1 MQKSKS
7 VLLLALGSLSTVG
20 FADVYSYAL
29 TPGLITDDP
38 AANALVVNTTGA
50 SGAIRGY
57 TITGDWTAVGGGPF
71 SGELTSRIAGL
82 SDVGGG
88 SLDRYVGGD
97 GNGAAFTFNHA
108 YPTWNGASPTT
119 WSDAEALVG
128 LTAGNLGGSFTVNLY
143 QELTGSSANL
153 TNASVNFFTD
163 AIAPVN
169 ITTTG
174 QSTMTGRP
182 NSFTG
187 TAAGSFRYVA
197 TTFTPQ
203 VTGTFI
209 IGLHTAGTDGYLL
222 GYQGAFNPS
231 SPLTNIIGRDDVGD
245 LGDSES
251 SNFVLG
257 LTAGQQYTFVST
269 TFSDTDDITNG
280 TLVIAGPTAPVPEP
294 ASMAALGLGIA
305 GLVAKRRRK

>member
-7 VLLLALGSLSTVG
+7 VLLLALGSLSTFG

-29 TPGLITDDP
+29 TPGLITDNP
-38 AANALVVNTTGA
+38 AANALVVNTTVA

-57 TITGDWTAVGGGPF
+57 TITGDWTTAGGAF

-82 SDVGGG
+82 SDASGGL
-88 SLDRYVGGD
+88 LDRYVGGD
-97 GNGAAFTFNHA
+97 SNSSAFTFNHA
-108 YPTWNGASPTT
+108 YPTWDGVSPTT
-119 WSDAEALVG
+119 GTDAEALVG
-128 LTAGNLGGSFTVNLY
+128 LNAGNLGGSFTVNLY
-143 QELTGSSANL
+143 QDSAGFSANL
-153 TNASVNFFTD
+153 VNARVNFFTD

-231 SPLTNIIGRDDVGD
+231 SPLSNIIGRDDDGD
-245 LGDSES
+245 LGYLNSA
-251 SNFVLG
+251 NFVLG